1 MPERTDVEKNRTL
14 KGVLYLVGTPIGNL
28 ADISERALKVLS
40 ESDFI
45 AAEDTRNSLR
55 LLTHFDIHKPMVSY
69 FEHNKRE
76 RGEEIVALLKG
87 GSSVA
92 LVTDAGTPAIS
103 DPGEDLL
110 ALCAEEGIKVT
121 SIPGCC
127 AAINALALSALP
139 TGRFVFEGFLP
150 MNKSERKERLSEI
163 SAEKRT
169 LILYEA
175 PHKLRNTLKDLCEHF
190 GEDRRITLCRE
201 MTKLN
206 EELIH
211 MGAACEEIIAMAS
224 DALTE
229 WDEELVGN
237 VKRIGAQIDE
247 SERTIENICM
257 KLLLRQQP
265 VARDLRCISAAMK
278 MITDMERIGDQA
290 EDIVEIVPFMTRHP
304 DEKYPKIRE
313 MARET
318 MRMVTEAVDAYVKQD
333 LTLAQTVMQHD
344 DVVDDYFT
352 QVKRDIIS
360 MIAENPN
367 GGEYAL
373 DLLMIAKYFERI
385 GDHCTNI
392 AEWVVFSVTGE
403 HKECQ

>member
-1 MPERTDVEKNRTL
+1 MRD
-14 KGVLYLVGTPIGNL
+14 
-28 ADISERALKVLS
+28 
-40 ESDFI
+40 
-45 AAEDTRNSLR
+45 
-55 LLTHFDIHKPMVSY
+55 Y
-69 FEHNKRE
+69 FTEQ
-76 RGEEIVALLKG
+76 
-87 GSSVA
+87 
-92 LVTDAGTPAIS
+92 
-103 DPGEDLL
+103 
-110 ALCAEEGIKVT
+110 
-121 SIPGCC
+121 
-127 AAINALALSALP
+127 
-139 TGRFVFEGFLP
+139 
-150 MNKSERKERLSEI
+150 
-163 SAEKRT
+163 
-169 LILYEA
+169 
-175 PHKLRNTLKDLCEHF
+175 
-190 GEDRRITLCRE
+190 

-211 MGAACEEIIAMAS
+211 MGAACEEIIAMAA

-360 MIAENPN
+360 MIAENPD